1 MIDVDTPGSGS
12 DGMFASKPFDVAREM
27 VRVAAGLER
36 QFCEPRGSILITSA
50 GVH

>member
-1 MIDVDTPGSGS
+1 MAT
-12 DGMFASKPFDVAREM
+12 FASKPFDVAREM
-27 VRVAAGLER
+27 VRVSRSLER

>member
-1 MIDVDTPGSGS
+1 MIRQAAVS
-12 DGMFASKPFDVAREM
+12 DAMFASKPFDVAREM
-27 VRVAAGLER
+27 VRVSRSLER